1 MRDALGWV
9 MAVGPQKQLFFAIWW
24 AQWRW
29 STLLTKDSGVS
40 YLLHGS
46 DTFGQHFA
54 NQTSWTSV
62 RFNHPLPVS
71 WALQRLQWV
80 GEQSAG
86 DITFDALL
94 SSRRSG
100 DRCPGLS
107 VYLKGSVLLA
117 GLGVSWGS
125 HGSPGRGGA
134 DWGVVAAKGRT
145 FSPCW
150 LVLRTSPRWAVSGL
164 RSKSLTFLSER
175 STHQR

>member
-1 MRDALGWV
+1 M
-9 MAVGPQKQLFFAIWW
+9 
-24 AQWRW
+24 
-29 STLLTKDSGVS
+29 
-40 YLLHGS
+40 
-46 DTFGQHFA
+46 
-54 NQTSWTSV
+54 
-62 RFNHPLPVS
+62 
-71 WALQRLQWV
+71 

-134 DWGVVAAKGRT
+134 D
-145 FSPCW
+145 
-150 LVLRTSPRWAVSGL
+150 
-164 RSKSLTFLSER
+164 
-175 STHQR
+175 